1 MQPYSYPSS
10 TLPQGSSISS
20 PADSSSALQLI
31 NFRLNPFHIP
41 SLLLPSATPTMLRS
55 IEQRQFKHSKL
66 PSDQIS
72 RYLASIL
79 FLAQADCEIGR
90 VDLNIEKAGDMIG
103 QNGLTGFQMAE
114 IWGPEGFRGGDVAAT
129 QFLRSD

>member
-1 MQPYSYPSS
+1 
-10 TLPQGSSISS
+10 
-20 PADSSSALQLI
+20 LI
-31 NFRLNPFHIP
+31 NFRLNPFHVP
-41 SLLLPSATPTMLRS
+41 SLLLPSAVPTMLRS

-90 VDLNIEKAGDMIG
+90 VDLNIEKAGYMIG
-103 QNGLTGFQMAE
+103 QNGMTGFQMAE
-114 IWGPEGFRGGDVAAT
+114 IWAPKDSGVGML
-129 QFLRSD
+129 LRHNSCDQIDQ